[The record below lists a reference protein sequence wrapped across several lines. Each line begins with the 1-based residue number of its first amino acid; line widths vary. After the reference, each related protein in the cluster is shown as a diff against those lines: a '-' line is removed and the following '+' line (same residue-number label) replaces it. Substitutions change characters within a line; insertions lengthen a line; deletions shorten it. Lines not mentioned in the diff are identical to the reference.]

1 MTDVQVSIDASQ
13 LNCGRE
19 NESVTTKI
27 WGRKKTEH
35 QLWKCWNWKY
45 KPERQIRDL
54 ERRSQQ
60 DNLRFDG
67 IAKYENES
75 WCDTEENLKDLLYQ
89 RLNIQWILTNV
100 SSLKGTDFFI
110 NDGYSK
116 ETVAIR
122 KEK

>member
-1 MTDVQVSIDASQ
+1 MEEKMKALQQKSEEERKQNISY
-13 LNCGRE
+13 
-19 NESVTTKI
+19 ESVE
-27 WGRKKTEH
+27 TENIN
-35 QLWKCWNWKY
+35 LKDKL
-45 KPERQIRDL
+45 RDL

-75 WCDTEENLKDLLYQ
+75 WCDAEENLKDLLYQ
-89 RLNIQWILTNV
+89 SLNIQWILTNV

>member
-1 MTDVQVSIDASQ
+1 MKALQQKSEEERKQNISY
-13 LNCGRE
+13 
-19 NESVTTKI
+19 ESVE
-27 WGRKKTEH
+27 TENIN
-35 QLWKCWNWKY
+35 LKDKL
-45 KPERQIRDL
+45 RDL

-89 RLNIQWILTNV
+89 RLNMQWILSNV
-100 SSLKGTDFFI
+100 SSLKGTGFFI

-116 ETVAIR
+116 KDGSDQKR
-122 KEK
+122 KIEESLTTTKTG